1 MPDSARSAA
10 GEGRAGVPPRT
21 LLLIAAIT
29 LLWGLNWPAMKL
41 AVGEL
46 SPWTFR
52 AVCVVVSALGL
63 MALAMIARERIVPPR
78 RLWAPL
84 AGVALLNVTG
94 WHLLSAFG
102 LLYIEGGRA
111 AIVAYTMPVW
121 AALLSA
127 LFLGERFDARRAAA
141 LFLGMAGVAFLIG
154 PDLLGMSQSPLG
166 PILMTGAAVS
176 WAGGTVGIK
185 AERWPIGVMA
195 FSGWQLLIGG
205 VPILLACLLLEPVPD
220 LSRLTWRGALATA
233 YASTVALIFCFAAYN
248 KVVTMLSATA
258 AAISTLA
265 TPVVGLLS
273 AAWLLGEPAGWR
285 ELLALGFVLSAMA
298 LVLVPRRRAAAPEP
312 KGAEA

>member
-1 MPDSARSAA
+1 MPR
-10 GEGRAGVPPRT
+10 RALP
-21 LLLIAAIT
+21 LIAAIT

-52 AVCVVVSALGL
+52 AVGVVVSALGL
-63 MALAMIARERIVPPR
+63 MALAVVARERIMPPR

-84 AGVALLNVTG
+84 AGVALLNVTA

-127 LFLGERFDARRAAA
+127 FFLGERFDARRAAA
-141 LFLGMAGVAFLIG
+141 LLSGMTGVGLLIG
-154 PDLLGMSQSPLG
+154 PDLLGMSKSPLG
-166 PILMTGAAVS
+166 PILMLGAALA
-176 WAGGTVGIK
+176 WAGGTVGVK
-185 AERWPIGVMA
+185 AERWSIGVMA
-195 FSGWQLLIGG
+195 FSGWQLVIGG
-205 VPILLACLLLEPVPD
+205 VPIVLVALLLEPVPD
-220 LSRLTWRGALATA
+220 FSRLTWQGALATV

-273 AAWLLGEPAGWR
+273 SAWLLGEPAGWR
-285 ELLALGFVLSAMA
+285 EFLALGFVLAAMA
-298 LVLVPRRRAAAPEP
+298 LVLMPGRRAAVPAP